1 MIDCK
6 DCKSLEEIVQRTQSA
21 KKEIVRKLLNENSV
35 TIPLGVFDD
44 LMALAADGK
53 KARLKAAY
61 EKLSPLEKQTLKER
75 VLAGEDKQM
84 LADEYGVGVASVRT
98 LHCVSNRGK
107 KGDVP

>member
-6 DCKSLEEIVQRTQSA
+6 DYKSLEEIVQRTQSA

-53 KARLKAAY
+53 KARL
-61 EKLSPLEKQTLKER
+61 
-75 VLAGEDKQM
+75 
-84 LADEYGVGVASVRT
+84 
-98 LHCVSNRGK
+98 
-107 KGDVP
+107 

>member
-6 DCKSLEEIVQRTQSA
+6 DCKTLEEIVQRTQSA
-21 KKEIVRKLLNENSV
+21 KKEIVRKLLSENSV

-44 LMALAADGK
+44 LVALAADGK

-75 VLAGEDKQM
+75 LVAGEDKQM
-84 LADEYGVGVASVRT
+84 LADEYGISISSIRPLYGMI
-98 LHCVSNRGK
+98 NRNR
-107 KGDVP
+107 